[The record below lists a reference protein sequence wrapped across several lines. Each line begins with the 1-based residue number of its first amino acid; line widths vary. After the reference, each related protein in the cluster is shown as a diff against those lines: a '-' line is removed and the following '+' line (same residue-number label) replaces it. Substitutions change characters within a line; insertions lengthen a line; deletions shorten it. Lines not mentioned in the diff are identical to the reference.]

1 MCYRHRAT
9 MFAGPDYPY
18 SDLLQFGV
26 MQEGARDIT
35 EVIITDTAN
44 NPCYTLVC
52 RATCG
57 GTGLTTRR

>member
-1 MCYRHRAT
+1 

-35 EVIITDTAN
+35 EVIITNTAN
-44 NPCYTLVC
+44 NLFIPYC
-52 RATCG
+52 A
-57 GTGLTTRR
+57 GLRVGELA